1 MDNFIELIK
10 GIGFI
15 EGKSNI
21 ENWGLWTYN
30 DNIETWGLWT
40 YNDYRIT
47 IVTELERWSISKR
60 DVNNYNWLADPD
72 NKRNFSV
79 DEIKLLEEH
88 FKLELRD
95 LKLKQLG
102 V

>member
-30 DNIETWGLWT
+30 D
-40 YNDYRIT
+40 YRIT

-60 DVNNYNWLADPD
+60 DVNPPNSLNRIPTHTWLPLQD
-72 NKRNFSV
+72 NQRNFSV

>member
-21 ENWGLWTYN
+21 E
-30 DNIETWGLWT
+30 TWVLWT

-60 DVNNYNWLADPD
+60 DVNNYNWLALRD
-72 NKRNFSV
+72 NQRNFSV